1 MLLKTGTFKRAM
13 GVVTFSVV
21 SLIGAVTAMANPLE
35 QGWVLQT
42 EFSSLNFQSIKNLT
56 KVESSKFGRLNGA
69 ILPDGHAEIEIDL
82 DSVDTKV
89 DLRNVRMRFFLFETF
104 IYPTAKISAQLNM
117 DDLADLEDLRRK
129 TITLPVTLSL
139 HGVEK
144 ELTADVAV
152 TLLSDDLV
160 SVSSTT
166 PISIATAAFGLS
178 DGVAKLESAA
188 EVKIIPSATV
198 SFDFVFKRKENEPL
212 KEFPALEPSEPEPAP
227 LAPASDQAL
236 ASTEQTPTPQNSVA
250 ADQPSAPLPVEDLL
264 TKAECNLQFRVLRQM
279 GQLTLTGEDAQ
290 IGPSTLQ
297 LIADAAEIIRYC
309 PIKLIEIGVH
319 TTAKAGSDE
328 NMALSNNLAVDIR
341 DRLISLGV
349 PSDRLLPVGYG
360 ETKPRVPKAVA
371 GSNRYNQRIEL
382 LAVNP

>member
-1 MLLKTGTFKRAM
+1 M

-42 EFSSLNFQSIKNLT
+42 ESSSLNFQSIKNLT

-82 DSVDTKV
+82 DSVDTKA

-297 LIADAAEIIRYC
+297 LIAGAAEIIRYC

-360 ETKPRVPKAVA
+360 ETKPRVPEAVA
-371 GSNRYNQRIEL
+371 GSNRYNQ
-382 LAVNP
+382 

>member
-1 MLLKTGTFKRAM
+1 M
-13 GVVTFSVV
+13 
-21 SLIGAVTAMANPLE
+21 
-35 QGWVLQT
+35 
-42 EFSSLNFQSIKNLT
+42 
-56 KVESSKFGRLNGA
+56 
-69 ILPDGHAEIEIDL
+69 
-82 DSVDTKV
+82 
-89 DLRNVRMRFFLFETF
+89 
-104 IYPTAKISAQLNM
+104 
-117 DDLADLEDLRRK
+117 
-129 TITLPVTLSL
+129 
-139 HGVEK
+139 
-144 ELTADVAV
+144 
-152 TLLSDDLV
+152 
-160 SVSSTT
+160 
-166 PISIATAAFGLS
+166 
-178 DGVAKLESAA
+178 AKLESAA

-212 KEFPALEPSEPEPAP
+212 TEFPALEPSEPEPAP

-297 LIADAAEIIRYC
+297 LIAGAAEIIRYC

-341 DRLISLGV
+341 DRLISFGV

-360 ETKPRVPKAVA
+360 ETKPRVPEAVA

>member
-42 EFSSLNFQSIKNLT
+42 ESSSLNFQSIKNLT
-56 KVESSKFGRLNGA
+56 KVEPSKFGRLNGA

-160 SVSSTT
+160 SVS
-166 PISIATAAFGLS
+166 
-178 DGVAKLESAA
+178 
-188 EVKIIPSATV
+188 
-198 SFDFVFKRKENEPL
+198 
-212 KEFPALEPSEPEPAP
+212 
-227 LAPASDQAL
+227 
-236 ASTEQTPTPQNSVA
+236 
-250 ADQPSAPLPVEDLL
+250 
-264 TKAECNLQFRVLRQM
+264 
-279 GQLTLTGEDAQ
+279 
-290 IGPSTLQ
+290 
-297 LIADAAEIIRYC
+297 
-309 PIKLIEIGVH
+309 
-319 TTAKAGSDE
+319 
-328 NMALSNNLAVDIR
+328 
-341 DRLISLGV
+341 
-349 PSDRLLPVGYG
+349 
-360 ETKPRVPKAVA
+360 
-371 GSNRYNQRIEL
+371 
-382 LAVNP
+382 